1 MAIPAIV
8 GGLPMSAST
17 TRAAVGPGP
26 EPDRLRRENA
36 TLYAVINTV
45 ASSLDLPTV
54 LDGVVD
60 IATEATGCHA
70 CFIYAVEEG
79 RLVLRAASPRYRRLA
94 GAVSLGL
101 DEGLAGWVVRHR
113 RPAFIRDNALDDP
126 RMAYVPELEEE
137 RFQSMV
143 AVPVPAR
150 SGDPLGVIVLH
161 TEAPREFDDEVL
173 NLLVH
178 VASLVAGAF
187 ENATLYQATRRQLE
201 RQRAAAQLSQ
211 ALAAATT
218 PDEVHRA
225 AAAGARELLG
235 GAAVLLRFDDAGADL
250 RPVAASPPE
259 ALPAGP
265 IAAARLLLDLVR
277 LGPGEAVPTAATRA
291 LLDALGP
298 AYAGGALHAVPV
310 SSAGEHLG
318 VLAVA
323 SSAPRA
329 FTADEAEA
337 LRAAASQAAVA
348 LRKAEL
354 IDRLTVEHAVRS
366 LVQAVESGR
375 EEDALRHAHATGV
388 DLDAPQLAVR
398 ALPAPRPAAGAPGW
412 PEGAGQLARALRT
425 LAPGAAVD
433 RRPQAVVAL
442 LPSGAVRADALARIG
457 TAARAAGASAAVA
470 EAGGGAGGAVRGL
483 AEAGDALR
491 IAAVLAPEGGA
502 VHYDELG
509 AYRYLAHLAAAGGP
523 RDRQWRAASALAA
536 RDAARGSDLLGTLER
551 YLGGREGIAP
561 TARALFIHPN
571 TLRQRLRRI
580 ERITGMDLGSED
592 LLALELAV
600 KLVRLQRAGALGGA
614 PGQIP
619 GRE

>member
-1 MAIPAIV
+1 MSIPAT
-8 GGLPMSAST
+8 PAST
-17 TRAAVGPGP
+17 AAHASAALPIDDL
-26 EPDRLRRENA
+26 DRVRRENA

-70 CFIYAVEEG
+70 CFIYALEDE

-94 GAVSLGL
+94 GTLSFGL
-101 DEGLAGWVVRHR
+101 DEGLAGWVARHR
-113 RPAFIRDNALDDP
+113 RPAFIRDHALEDP
-126 RMAYVPELEEE
+126 RMRYVAELEEE

-201 RQRAAAQLSQ
+201 LQRATAQLSQ
-211 ALAAATT
+211 SLASATT
-218 PDEVHRA
+218 PDAVHRA

-235 GAAVLLRFDDAGADL
+235 GAAVLLRFDEDGAGL
-250 RPVAASPPE
+250 RAVAASPAD
-259 ALPAGP
+259 ALPPGP
-265 IAAARLLLDLVR
+265 VAAARVLLDLVR
-277 LGPGEAVPTAATRA
+277 LGPGEPVPTEASRG

-323 SSAPRA
+323 SRTPRSLRPEES
-329 FTADEAEA
+329 DA

-348 LRKAEL
+348 LRKVDL
-354 IDRLTVEHAVRS
+354 IDRLTVEHGVRS
-366 LVQAVESGR
+366 LLEALEAGR
-375 EEDALRHAHATGV
+375 EDDAARHAHATGV
-388 DLDAPQLAVR
+388 DLEAPLLAVR
-398 ALPAPRPAAGAPGW
+398 AQPALHAGPKAPGW
-412 PEGAGQLARALRT
+412 PEGAAQFAQALRT

-433 RRPQAVVAL
+433 RRPQAVAAL
-442 LPSGAVRADALARIG
+442 LPGRALRGDAVASIGAAARRAGACAALAETR
-457 TAARAAGASAAVA
+457 
-470 EAGGGAGGAVRGL
+470 GGLAGAVRGL

-491 IAAVLAPEGGA
+491 VAPVLEPHGGA
-502 VHYDELG
+502 VHYDGLG

-523 RDRQWRAASALAA
+523 RDRQWEAA
-536 RDAARGSDLLGTLER
+536 RAIAAHDAARGTDLLGTLER
-551 YLGGREGIAP
+551 YLGGREGIVP

-580 ERITGMDLGSED
+580 ERVAGLDLASED

-600 KLVRLQRAGALGGA
+600 KLVRLQRAGAAGPA
-614 PGQIP
+614 QSP
-619 GRE
+619 GRA